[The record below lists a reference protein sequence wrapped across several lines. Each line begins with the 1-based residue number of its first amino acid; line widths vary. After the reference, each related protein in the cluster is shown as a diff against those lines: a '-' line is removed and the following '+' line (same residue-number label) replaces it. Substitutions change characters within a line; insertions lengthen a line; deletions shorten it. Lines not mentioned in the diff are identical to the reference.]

1 MLKKNLKEYS
11 LITVGVL
18 LVAIAMEYFFIPNEI
33 AAGGVTGLAIVIN
46 NYFPFISA
54 GPLVFIINLVL
65 FAVAFIVIGGNF
77 GAKTIYASFG
87 MSICMSIIEKFFVP
101 HAITSDLLVA
111 TLAGTFISAI
121 GMAMVFSLNASTGG
135 TDIVAK
141 IMNKF
146 LHVDIGKSLV
156 FVDLVI
162 IAFGIMAFGLDKGC
176 YALLS
181 VIITG
186 IAIDN
191 AIEGF
196 NLCKEVTII
205 SKKNEEISKYIL
217 HDLNR
222 GCTFVKGVGG
232 FTGKETTILHTVL
245 GRREFIK
252 LKQYIISVDER
263 AFITV
268 GEVHEVMGEG
278 FKGIN
283 EG

>member
-1 MLKKNLKEYS
+1 MVKNNFKEYL
-11 LITVGVL
+11 LITIGVT

-46 NYFPFISA
+46 NYFPFISP

-65 FAVAFIVIGGNF
+65 FGVAFVVIGGNF

-87 MSICMSIIEKFFVP
+87 MSICMWIIERFFAP
-101 HAITSDLLVA
+101 YALTTDLLVA
-111 TLAGTFISAI
+111 TLTGTFISAI

-135 TDIVAK
+135 TDILAK
-141 IMNKF
+141 IINKF
-146 LHVDIGKSLV
+146 LHLEIGKSLV

-162 IAFGIMAFGLDKGC
+162 IVFGIMAFGLDKGC

-205 SKKNEEISKYIL
+205 SEKSEEISKYIL
-217 HDLNR
+217 EDLSR
-222 GCTFVKGVGG
+222 GCTFIKGVGG
-232 FTGKETTILHTVL
+232 YTGKETTILHAVL
-245 GRREFIK
+245 GRKEFIK
-252 LKQYIISVDER
+252 LKQHIIEVDEK

-268 GEVHEVMGEG
+268 ADVHEVMGEG
-278 FKGIN
+278 FKGLK
-283 EG
+283 ED

>member
-1 MLKKNLKEYS
+1 MLKKSLKEYS
-11 LITVGVL
+11 LITIGVI
-18 LVAIAMEYFFIPNEI
+18 LVAVAMEYFFIPNEI
-33 AAGGVTGLAIVIN
+33 AAGGVTGLAIIIN
-46 NYFPFISA
+46 NYFPFISP
-54 GPLVFIINLVL
+54 GPLVFIINLIL
-65 FAVAFIVIGGNF
+65 FGVAFVVIGGNF

-87 MSICMSIIEKFFVP
+87 MSICMWIIEKFFAP
-101 HAITSDLLVA
+101 HAITADLLVA
-111 TLAGTFISAI
+111 TLSGTFISAI

-146 LHVDIGKSLV
+146 LHLDIGKSLV

-162 IAFGIMAFGLDKGC
+162 IVFGIMAFGLDKGC

-196 NLCKEVTII
+196 NICKKVTII
-205 SKKNEEISKYIL
+205 SEKSEEISKYIL
-217 HDLNR
+217 QDLNR
-222 GCTFVKGVGG
+222 GCTFVKGIGG
-232 FTGKETTILHTVL
+232 FTGKETTIIYAVL
-245 GRREFIK
+245 GRNEFIK
-252 LKQYIISVDER
+252 LKQHIIEVDEK

-278 FKGIN
+278 FKGIK
-283 EG
+283 ED

>member
-1 MLKKNLKEYS
+1 MIKKNFKEYS
-11 LITVGVL
+11 LITIGVI

-33 AAGGVTGLAIVIN
+33 AAGGVTGLAIIIN

-54 GPLVFIINLVL
+54 GPLVFIINIIL
-65 FAVAFIVIGGNF
+65 FGVAFFVIGGNF
-77 GAKTIYASFG
+77 GSKTIYASFG
-87 MSICMSIIEKFFVP
+87 LSICMWIIEKFLVP
-101 HAITSDLLVA
+101 HAITADLLVA
-111 TLAGTFISAI
+111 TLSGTFISAI

-141 IMNKF
+141 ILNKF
-146 LHVDIGKSLV
+146 LHLDIGKSLV

-162 IAFGIMAFGLDKGC
+162 IALGIMAFGLDKGC

-196 NLCKEVTII
+196 NLCKKVTII
-205 SKKNEEISKYIL
+205 SEKSEEISKYIL
-217 HDLNR
+217 QDLNR
-222 GCTFVKGVGG
+222 GCTFVKGIGG
-232 FTGKETTILHTVL
+232 FTGKETTIIYAVL
-245 GRREFIK
+245 GRSEFIK
-252 LKQYIISVDER
+252 LKRHIIEVDEK

-278 FKGIN
+278 FKGIK
-283 EG
+283 ED

>member
-11 LITVGVL
+11 LITIGVI
-18 LVAIAMEYFFIPNEI
+18 LVAVAMEYFFIPNEI

-54 GPLVFIINLVL
+54 GPLVFIINLIL
-65 FAVAFIVIGGNF
+65 FGVAFLIIGGNF

-87 MSICMSIIEKFFVP
+87 MSICMWIIERFFAP

-111 TLAGTFISAI
+111 TLSGTFISSI

-135 TDIVAK
+135 TDILAK

-146 LHVDIGKSLV
+146 LHLDIGKSLV

-162 IAFGIMAFGLDKGC
+162 IVFGIMAFGLDKGC

-196 NLCKEVTII
+196 NICKEVTII
-205 SKKNEEISKYIL
+205 SEKNEDISKYIL
-217 HDLNR
+217 QDLNR
-222 GCTFVKGVGG
+222 GCTFTKGIGG
-232 FTGKETTILHTVL
+232 FTGKEMTILHAVL
-245 GRREFIK
+245 GRNEFIK
-252 LKQYIISVDER
+252 LKQHIIEVDER

-268 GEVHEVMGEG
+268 GEVHEVRGEG
-278 FKGIN
+278 FKDIKAD
-283 EG
+283 

>member
-1 MLKKNLKEYS
+1 MLNKNFKEYS
-11 LITVGVL
+11 LITIGVI

-46 NYFPFISA
+46 NYFSFITP
-54 GPLVFIINLVL
+54 GPLVFIINLIL
-65 FAVAFIVIGGNF
+65 FVVAFIVIGGNF

-87 MSICMSIIEKFFVP
+87 MSICMWFIEKFLAP
-101 HAITSDLLVA
+101 HAITEDLLVA
-111 TLAGTFISAI
+111 TLSGTFISAI
-121 GMAMVFSLNASTGG
+121 GMAIVFSLNASTGG

-146 LHVDIGKSLV
+146 MHLEIGKSLV

-162 IAFGIMAFGLDKGC
+162 IVFSIMAFGLDKGC

-191 AIEGF
+191 VIEGF
-196 NLCKEVTII
+196 NICKKVTII
-205 SKKNEEISKYIL
+205 SEKNQEISKFIL
-217 HDLNR
+217 NDLNR
-222 GCTFVKGVGG
+222 GCTFVRGIGG
-232 FTGKETTILHTVL
+232 FTGQEIMMLHAVL
-245 GRREFIK
+245 GRNEFIK
-252 LKQYIISVDER
+252 LKQHISEIDEK

-278 FKGIN
+278 FKGIKD
-283 EG
+283 E

>member
-1 MLKKNLKEYS
+1 MVKNNFKEYS
-11 LITVGVL
+11 LITIGVI

-65 FAVAFIVIGGNF
+65 FAVAFFVIGGNF

-87 MSICMSIIEKFFVP
+87 LSIFMAIIERVFGP

-111 TLAGTFISAI
+111 TLAGTFISSI

-146 LHVDIGKSLV
+146 LHIEIGKSLV
-156 FVDLVI
+156 FVDIVI
-162 IAFGIMAFGLDKGC
+162 IVSGIMAFGLDKGV

-186 IAIDN
+186 IAIDK

-196 NLCKEVTII
+196 NLCKGVTII
-205 SKKNEEISKYIL
+205 SEKNKEISEYIL
-217 HDLNR
+217 YDLNR
-222 GCTFVKGVGG
+222 GCTFINGIGA
-232 FTGKETTILHTVL
+232 FTGKETIILYAVL
-245 GRREFIK
+245 GRSEFIK
-252 LKQYIISVDER
+252 LKQFIGEVDEK
-263 AFITV
+263 AFITI

-278 FKGIN
+278 FKGIKEN
-283 EG
+283 

>member
-1 MLKKNLKEYS
+1 MFNKNLKDYL
-11 LITVGVL
+11 LITIGVI

-46 NYFPFISA
+46 NYFPMISP

-65 FAVAFIVIGGNF
+65 FAVAFFLIGGNF
-77 GAKTIYASFG
+77 GTKTIYASFG
-87 MSICMSIIEKFFVP
+87 MSVFMGIIEKFLNP
-101 HAITSDLLVA
+101 YAMTNDLLVA

-121 GMAMVFSLNASTGG
+121 GMAMIFSLNASTGG

-141 IMNKF
+141 IINKF
-146 LHVDIGKSLV
+146 FHIEIGKALI
-156 FVDLVI
+156 FVDLLI
-162 IAFGIMAFGLDKGC
+162 IGSGIMAFGLDKGV

-196 NLCKEVTII
+196 NLCKDITII
-205 SKKNEEISKYIL
+205 SGKNEEISRYIL
-217 HDLNR
+217 KDLNR

-232 FTGKETTILHTVL
+232 FTGKEITILHTVL
-245 GRREFIK
+245 GRRDFIK
-252 LKQYIISVDER
+252 LKQHIIDVDEN

-283 EG
+283 EV